1 MDRSARACIRGTE
14 PFIPPLE
21 HICGIVFEGR
31 PWEKSILLPFLPSFL
46 TIPVLLLKKV
56 SVVMFGLRNIGY
68 KSYMLHFKFFFFLH
82 YFFIFHSFS
91 LYRKLHNSTSSYQ
104 YYLGARNNF
113 FNCHGGNFHL
123 CFWQVLLV
131 R

>member
-68 KSYMLHFKFFFFLH
+68 KSYMLHFKFFFFYITFL
-82 YFFIFHSFS
+82 FFIHLVSIGNCTILLLHTNIILGQEIIS
-91 LYRKLHNSTSSYQ
+91 LTVMVETSTCAFGKFY
-104 YYLGARNNF
+104 
-113 FNCHGGNFHL
+113 
-123 CFWQVLLV
+123 W
-131 R
+131 